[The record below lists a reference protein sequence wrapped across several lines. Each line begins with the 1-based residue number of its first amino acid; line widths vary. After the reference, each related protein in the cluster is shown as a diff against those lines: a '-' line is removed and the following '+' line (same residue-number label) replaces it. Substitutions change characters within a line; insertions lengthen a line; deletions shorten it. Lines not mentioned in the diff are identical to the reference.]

1 MLPCLVQA
9 VLFKLTDN
17 QTSQEMPE
25 RHTACFTCVWTR
37 ARGGLA
43 SGCESASRV
52 RVYFG

>member
-25 RHTACFTCVWTR
+25 HHTACFACVWTR

-43 SGCESASRV
+43 SRCESASRV